1 MVAVDRGFPRI
12 KICGITCREDA
23 ERAVSLGAWAL
34 GFIFHAKSPRYIR
47 PEAAAEIA
55 AAIGGGVE
63 RVGVFVDAEPAA
75 VRATAATAG
84 LTVVQLHGS
93 ESRAMLDELRR
104 GGLEVW
110 KAFRVG
116 EVLPEEELAPFRGCT
131 LLLDALVKG
140 LAGGTGTTFSWDLA
154 CEAKKLGRVILA
166 GGLNPGNIADAIR
179 RVRPYA
185 LDVGSG
191 VELRPGKKDPALLA
205 RLFEAAGGAER
216 A

>member
-1 MVAVDRGFPRI
+1 MDRGFPRI

-23 ERAVSLGAWAL
+23 ERAASLGAWAL

-47 PEAAAEIA
+47 PEDAAEIA
-55 AAIGGGVE
+55 AAIGDRVE
-63 RVGVFVDAEPAA
+63 KVGVFVDQDPVAI
-75 VRATAATAG
+75 RATAAMAG
-84 LTVVQLHGS
+84 LTVVQLHGT

-116 EVLPEEELAPFRGCT
+116 EALPEEELAPFRGCT
-131 LLLDALVKG
+131 LLLDSLVKG
-140 LAGGTGTTFSWDLA
+140 MAGGTGTTFPWHCA
-154 CEAKKLGRVILA
+154 CEAKKFGRVILA
-166 GGLNPGNIADAIR
+166 GGLNPDNIADAIR
-179 RVRPYA
+179 RVQPHA

-205 RLFEAAGGAER
+205 RLFEAARGAER
-216 A
+216 M